1 MRVKDKFEKYF
12 IEKSSMNGI
21 LKRDAH
27 KQEPLSS
34 CQIRKTNSILQVT
47 KVPSSFIKKGDIF
60 VTANVKT
67 PFIK

>member
-1 MRVKDKFEKYF
+1 
-12 IEKSSMNGI
+12 MNGI

>member
-1 MRVKDKFEKYF
+1 
-12 IEKSSMNGI
+12 MNGI

-34 CQIRKTNSILQVT
+34 CQIKVT
-47 KVPSSFIKKGDIF
+47 KVPSIFIKKGDIF

-67 PFIK
+67 PFIKWK